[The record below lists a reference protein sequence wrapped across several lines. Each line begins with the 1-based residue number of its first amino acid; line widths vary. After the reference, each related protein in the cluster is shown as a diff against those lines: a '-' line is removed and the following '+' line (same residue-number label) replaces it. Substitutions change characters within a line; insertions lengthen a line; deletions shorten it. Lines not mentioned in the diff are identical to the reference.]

1 MYVNVLCISTSG
13 AVSMAAFMCI
23 GNYVTIYMFSYT
35 MHSHVLL
42 FV

>member
-23 GNYVTIYMFSYT
+23 GNYVSIYIYIYIY
-35 MHSHVLL
+35 V
-42 FV
+42 